1 MSAALAFYSG
11 DGAMSADLQL
21 QLCPYSGRFETM
33 SLAPMPFEKPT
44 PYAVPDTLHTLPA
57 PFPRLLCR
65 DGLAALRVGVPR
77 PSFTGPRRVAREGHS
92 HRGVRVGLN
101 GQFLGL

>member
-1 MSAALAFYSG
+1 
-11 DGAMSADLQL
+11 
-21 QLCPYSGRFETM
+21 
-33 SLAPMPFEKPT
+33 MP
-44 PYAVPDTLHTLPA
+44 DSLHTLPA

-92 HRGVRVGLN
+92 HRGVRVGLE
-101 GQFLGL
+101 GAAGGRVVSAGEGRPGAWRGASALLTDIGRAC